1 VDIRFFHGLFSFL
14 NICSRSYPALHL
26 LDRLTLLDQG
36 LMALGESLFSFFPLT
51 TIFALL
57 FLSFLLLLLLLK
69 VIRLCEDA
77 QTRRT
82 ATLEHHNGR

>member
-1 VDIRFFHGLFSFL
+1 
-14 NICSRSYPALHL
+14 
-26 LDRLTLLDQG
+26 
-36 LMALGESLFSFFPLT
+36 MALGESLFSFFPLT